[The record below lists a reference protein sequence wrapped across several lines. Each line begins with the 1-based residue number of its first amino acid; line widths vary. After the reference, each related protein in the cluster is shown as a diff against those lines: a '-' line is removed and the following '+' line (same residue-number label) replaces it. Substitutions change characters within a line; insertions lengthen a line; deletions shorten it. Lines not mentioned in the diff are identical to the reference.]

1 MRLLAT
7 AKPNK
12 RYVWYR
18 NLISVKLEA
27 YLCNNKVIYY
37 EIWNSKERR
46 ISEAAVKNM
55 FRPGYSIKDRPFLI
69 RKNQDFYA
77 ILNRQLINYFP
88 KYKELK
94 NKGINHTFVKNGKQK
109 NSIPDAKSVRGACD
123 KD

>member
-1 MRLLAT
+1 MQRYSLIVA
-7 AKPNK
+7 NR

-18 NLISVKLEA
+18 NLISVNYPPAAELMSGLSLP
-27 YLCNNKVIYY
+27 LC
-37 EIWNSKERR
+37 KERR

-55 FRPGYSIKDRPFLI
+55 FRPGYSIKDQPFLI
-69 RKNQDFYA
+69 RENQDFYA
-77 ILNRQLINYFP
+77 ILNRRLVDYYS